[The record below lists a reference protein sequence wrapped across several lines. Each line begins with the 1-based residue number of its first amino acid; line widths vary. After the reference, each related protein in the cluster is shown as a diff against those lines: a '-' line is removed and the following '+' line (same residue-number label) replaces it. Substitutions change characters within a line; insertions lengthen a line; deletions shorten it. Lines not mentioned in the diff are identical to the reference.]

1 MRPIGLGISLLIGG
15 VLVAIPAQAQ
25 QAAEPAPSG
34 ENIPPVDVIQK
45 PKAAAKKAAPAKK
58 KSAPKAAAKKKAP
71 APVAV
76 AEPAPQPPP
85 AVGDFE
91 PGGAADGSPNASEYP
106 AGGQGAAARAYSA
119 ATGPI
124 DPTRGITPTDLS
136 KYSGSATRVDRTAI
150 DELRPK
156 DNHEILAR
164 IPGVTT
170 VNDDGMSR
178 HIGIGVRGSPPRRAR
193 KVLVLEDGQ
202 PINFSPFL
210 DPSTHYTP
218 PTDRVEAVEVIKGV
232 VTPYGP
238 LTNHGVVNFRNLN
251 PFGANETV
259 ISGAIGYTEHSQ
271 KSVNNMRHVHTR
283 QNFGNVG
290 VVASYSGSEA
300 AGAWDN
306 EILRYNDFHGAI
318 GFRGSNQ
325 DLTVSGGFFRQRDRY
340 DEDNFGELGDAEF
353 FRNGW
358 RKKNPRTF
366 GDGPFDHG
374 FEADS
379 GHNFSSYNANLYRLQ
394 AAHNY
399 YFDRDTTLSTRA
411 YLYDQRRARFF
422 PDFSTRDDELPDE
435 FHMGGRD
442 RRYQHYG
449 VDTRLELARRSLFGL
464 RQDIQVGVR
473 YQHDKFSNIDREG
486 EEDEI
491 LDFDNVGA
499 RGEYSRSKANAFAAF
514 FQTTIHLS
522 PVLTVTPG
530 VRYEGYDIDFRAF
543 DDDGL
548 PDGTGKS
555 DHDLILPAISVAWQA
570 GPKTTVFGGYHRGIT
585 PHVLRDATEEGVE
598 GFPLREEVGDN
609 FEIGLRSAAIRGL
622 SFETAYFHSR
632 IDDYQI
638 KEAFTIEDDNVYGT
652 MDKVEINGVEIGAR
666 LESRPFTGG
675 PWNFFGEATY
685 TYARSIIERGFDQ
698 LEEGDDL
705 ESVAGNRLPEVPE
718 HWAVFTLGASHRS
731 GWYGAV
737 SYTYLG
743 DFFVDTFNTVDGGDD
758 AGLGLVDDVW
768 LLSARINYA
777 IPNTNLTLFAHGSNL
792 TDELYI
798 ADRADGAKPGQA
810 RTIWGG
816 FKYKF

>member
-1 MRPIGLGISLLIGG
+1 MHLKSLRIGLMMSGFA
-15 VLVAIPAQAQ
+15 LVATPAIAQ
-25 QAAEPAPSG
+25 EAAEPAPPAAG
-34 ENIPPVDVIQK
+34 ENIPPVDVVQK
-45 PKAAAKKAAPAKK
+45 PKAAKKKAAKQA
-58 KSAPKAAAKKKAP
+58 APAAKKKAVAKQAP
-71 APVAV
+71 AAV

-85 AVGDFE
+85 PVADTL
-91 PGGAADGSPNASEYP
+91 PPADTPATANAAEYP
-106 AGGQGAAARAYSA
+106 PGGQGAAARAYQS

-124 DPTRGITPTDLS
+124 DPTRGVAPADLS
-136 KYSGSATRVDRTAI
+136 RYSGSATRVDRAAI
-150 DELRPK
+150 DQLRPK

-164 IPGVTT
+164 IPGVTV
-170 VNDDGMSR
+170 VNDDGMAR

-218 PTDRVEAVEVIKGV
+218 PTERVEAVEVIKGV

-259 ISGAIGYTEHSQ
+259 IQGAIGYTEHSQ

-283 QNFGNVG
+283 QNIGNVG
-290 VVASYSGSEA
+290 VVASYSGGES

-306 EILRYNDFHGAI
+306 EVLRYNDFHGAI
-318 GFRGSNQ
+318 GFRGTNQ
-325 DLTVSGGFFRQRDRY
+325 DLTISGGFFRQRDRY
-340 DEDNFGELGDAEF
+340 DEDNWGELGDAEF

-358 RKKNPRTF
+358 RKKNPL
-366 GDGPFDHG
+366 FDG
-374 FEADS
+374 FEAPF
-379 GHNFSSYNANLYRLQ
+379 GRELSSYNADLYRLQ

-422 PDFSTRDDELPDE
+422 PDGEVIEEEGGTDLF
-435 FHMGGRD
+435 MAGRD
-442 RRYQHYG
+442 RRYQQYG
-449 VDTRLELARRSLFGL
+449 VDSRLELARRSLFGL

-486 EEDEI
+486 DEGEV
-491 LDFDNVGA
+491 LDFDNVGD
-499 RGEYSRSKANAFAAF
+499 RGEYSRSKADAFAAF

-555 DHDLILPAISVAWQA
+555 NHDFILPAISVAWQVA
-570 GPKTTVFGGYHRGIT
+570 PKTTIFGGYHRGVT
-585 PHVLRDATEEGVE
+585 PHVLRDATEEGTD

-609 FEIGLRSAAIRGL
+609 FEVGMRTAAIRGL

-638 KEAFTIEDDNVYGT
+638 KEAFTIEGDNVYGT
-652 MDKVEINGVEIGAR
+652 MDKVEINGVELGAR
-666 LESRPFTGG
+666 LNSRPFTGG
-675 PWNFFGEATY
+675 PWNFFGEVTY

-698 LEEGDDL
+698 LDEGDPL
-705 ESVAGNRLPEVPE
+705 VSVAGNRVPEVPE
-718 HWAVFTLGASHRS
+718 HWAVFTLGAAHHS
-731 GWYGAV
+731 GWDASV
-737 SYTYLG
+737 SYRYLG
-743 DFFVDTFNTVDGGDD
+743 DFFVDTFNTVDGEDD
-758 AGLGLVDDVW
+758 GGLGLVDDVW
-768 LLSARINYA
+768 LLSANVNYT
-777 IPNTNLTLFAHGSNL
+777 IPNTNLTLFASGTNL

-810 RTIWGG
+810 RTLWGG

>member
-1 MRPIGLGISLLIGG
+1 MRPIGLGLGLLLGG
-15 VLVAIPAQAQ
+15 ALIAAPALAQ
-25 QAAEPAPSG
+25 QAAEPAPPAAG
-34 ENIPPVDVIQK
+34 DIPPVDVVQK
-45 PKAAAKKAAPAKK
+45 PKASTPKAAKKASPPAKK
-58 KSAPKAAAKKKAP
+58 KSVAKQASPPPSEPTPQAPS
-71 APVAV
+71 PVADV
-76 AEPAPQPPP
+76 GPAGE
-85 AVGDFE
+85 AG
-91 PGGAADGSPNASEYP
+91 GSPNASEYP
-106 AGGQGAAARAYSA
+106 SGGQGAAARAYSA

-124 DPTRGITPTDLS
+124 DPTRGIAPTDLS

-164 IPGVTT
+164 IPGVTV
-170 VNDDGMSR
+170 VNDDGMAR

-283 QNFGNVG
+283 QNLGNVG
-290 VVASYSGSEA
+290 IVASYSGSES

-318 GFRGSNQ
+318 GLRGSNQ
-325 DLTVSGGFFRQRDRY
+325 DLTISGGFFRQRDRY
-340 DEDNFGELGDAEF
+340 DEDNWGELGDAEF
-353 FRNGW
+353 FQNGW
-358 RKKNPRTF
+358 RKKNPVLE
-366 GDGPFDHG
+366 G
-374 FEADS
+374 FEAPF
-379 GHNFSSYNANLYRLQ
+379 GRELSSYNADVYRLQ

-422 PDFSTRDDELPDE
+422 PDGEVIEEEGGTEL
-435 FHMGGRD
+435 FMGGRD

-449 VDTRLELARRSLFGL
+449 VDSRLELARRSLFGL

-486 EEDEI
+486 EEGEI
-491 LDFDNVGA
+491 LDFDNVGG
-499 RGEYSRSKANAFAAF
+499 RGEYSRSKADAFAAF

-522 PVLTVTPG
+522 PTLTVTPG
-530 VRYEGYDIDFRAF
+530 LRYEGYDISFRAF
-543 DDDGL
+543 DDDGI

-555 DHDLILPAISVAWQA
+555 DHDLVLPAISAAWQA
-570 GPKTTVFGGYHRGIT
+570 GYKTTVFGGYHRGIT
-585 PHVLRDATEEGVE
+585 PHVLRDATEVDADLA
-598 GFPLREEVGDN
+598 FPLPEEVGDN

-632 IDDYQI
+632 INDYQI
-638 KEAFTIEDDNVYGT
+638 KEAFTIDDDNVYGT

-685 TYARSIIERGFDQ
+685 TYARSIIEKG
-698 LEEGDDL
+698 EDDPDADDDDPGPL
-705 ESVAGNRLPEVPE
+705 PPESVAGNRLPEVPE

-737 SYTYLG
+737 SYTYIG
-743 DFFVDTFNTVDGGDD
+743 DFFVDTFNTVEGEDSS
-758 AGLGLVDDVW
+758 LGLVDDVW
-768 LLSARINYA
+768 LLSARINYE

-810 RTIWGG
+810 RTLWGG